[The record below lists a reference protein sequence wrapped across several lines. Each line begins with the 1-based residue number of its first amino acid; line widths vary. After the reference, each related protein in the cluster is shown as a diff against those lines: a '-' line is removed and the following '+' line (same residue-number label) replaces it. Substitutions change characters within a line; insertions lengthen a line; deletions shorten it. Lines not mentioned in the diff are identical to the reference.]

1 MVEWY
6 DVLVKLNEQRN
17 SNENLYD
24 LCNLLN
30 DKLRTEEY
38 DSPYEMLQEE
48 FTRCKNRIFVYE
60 DDLFKDKLE
69 M

>member
-1 MVEWY
+1 LVEWY

-30 DKLRTEEY
+30 DKLKTEEY
-38 DSPYEMLQEE
+38 DNPYEILQEE
-48 FTRCKNRIFVYE
+48 FTQCNN
-60 DDLFKDKLE
+60 
-69 M
+69 